1 MNNVAEIIKLKGN
14 EVFTISP
21 NITVFDA
28 LKILAEK
35 NIGALVVTKNE
46 KVVGIFSERD
56 YARKI
61 ILKGKSSIVTTV
73 NELMT
78 TDVLYVSQA
87 DTIDECM
94 DIMSENHIRHLPVI
108 ENEKLIAVISIGDVV
123 KHIIKHQKFQIRE
136 LEKYIKGG
144 YRL

>member
-78 TDVLYVSQA
+78 TNVLYVSQEA
-87 DTIDECM
+87 SIDECM
-94 DIMSENHIRHLPVI
+94 DLMSEKHIRHLPVI

>member
-28 LKILAEK
+28 LIILAEK

-78 TDVLYVSQA
+78 TDVLFVSQEA
-87 DTIDECM
+87 SIDECM
-94 DIMSENHIRHLPVI
+94 DLMSENHIRHLPVI
-108 ENEKLIAVISIGDVV
+108 EDEKLVALISIGDVV

>member
-78 TDVLYVSQA
+78 TDVLYVSQE
-87 DTIDECM
+87 DTIDACM
-94 DIMSENHIRHLPVI
+94 DLMSENHIRHLPVI
-108 ENEKLIAVISIGDVV
+108 EDEKLVAVISIGDVV

>member
-1 MNNVAEIIKLKGN
+1 MNNVIEILKVKGS
-14 EVFTISP
+14 ETFTISP

-35 NIGALVVTKNE
+35 NIGALVVTENDKL
-46 KVVGIFSERD
+46 VGIFSERD

-61 ILKGKSSIVTTV
+61 ILKGKSSIDTTIS
-73 NELMT
+73 ELMT
-78 TDVLYVSQA
+78 RDVLYVSPK
-87 DTIDECM
+87 DSIDECM
-94 DIMSENHIRHLPVI
+94 ALMSENHIRHLPVM
-108 ENEKLIAVISIGDVV
+108 EDGKLVGVISIGDVV

>member
-78 TDVLYVSQA
+78 KDVLYVSQT
-87 DTIDECM
+87 DSIDKCM
-94 DIMSENHIRHLPVI
+94 NLMSENHIRHLPVI
-108 ENEKLIAVISIGDVV
+108 EEEKLVAVISIGDVV

>member
-1 MNNVAEIIKLKGN
+1 MNDVKEILKVKGK
-14 EVFTISP
+14 EIFTISP
-21 NITVFDA
+21 NITVFNA
-28 LKILAEK
+28 LEILAER
-35 NIGALVVTKNE
+35 NIGALVVTEND

-61 ILKGKSSIVTTV
+61 ILKGKSSMDTTV
-73 NELMT
+73 SELMT
-78 TDVLYVSQA
+78 KDVLYVAPTDS
-87 DTIDECM
+87 IDECM
-94 DIMSENHIRHLPVI
+94 ALMSENHIRHLPVI
-108 ENEKLIAVISIGDVV
+108 KDEELVGVISIGDVV